1 MVRASGTVDNARG
14 LGVHD
19 HVCWSF
25 DGGAEFRRH
34 ARDFLA
40 DGLTLGQ
47 RVCYV
52 GDGSVETLEAELCE
66 AKGMAGALRTGA
78 ASVMPVWGIYGED
91 TVVEPEAQVARYAAA
106 TERALADGF
115 AGLRVAAD
123 VTSMVRRPAQLDAFA
138 RYEHLIDRY
147 MTARPFA
154 ALCGYNR
161 GQLGREAVA
170 QLACMHPSTS
180 RGATPF
186 RLYGSAELAGE
197 LDLLSAEL
205 FPLALRRAAPEPR
218 DGHVVLDASKVTFI
232 DHRSLLALDDHAR
245 DRGITL
251 ELRTGLATPIH
262 VIDVLRLT
270 GVHV

>member
-1 MVRASGTVDNARG
+1 MRASGTVDNARG

-66 AKGMAGALRTGA
+66 AKGMAGALRRGA
-78 ASVMPVWGIYGED
+78 ASVMPVWGIYRED
-91 TVVEPEAQVARYAAA
+91 TVIEPEAQVARYAAA

-154 ALCGYNR
+154 ALCGLQPRPVGPR
-161 GQLGREAVA
+161 GGGPTGVHASQ
-170 QLACMHPSTS
+170 HS

-186 RLYGSAELAGE
+186 
-197 LDLLSAEL
+197 
-205 FPLALRRAAPEPR
+205 PALRLGPTA
-218 DGHVVLDASKVTFI
+218 
-232 DHRSLLALDDHAR
+232 RSLRKLPA
-245 DRGITL
+245 I
-251 ELRTGLATPIH
+251 PI
-262 VIDVLRLT
+262 
-270 GVHV
+270 